1 MCPWCIL
8 GATHGDLADAQ
19 LSEHKLLDELCA
31 SSENVAASQTI
42 HFAARWC
49 EELGDGS
56 ATLTNFNTHQ
66 VYGQDLSPE
75 MTPDAESSASSSSNL
90 AIVPSA
96 RAAPVGVIPSL
107 DTSVHVLLFPG
118 IALRR
123 RTVLEAALAGLK
135 TGLQIAISPSGEA
148 VKEATTSAAED
159 DVETCFHGC
168 NPRCLAE
175 ILKSGLLG
183 SLGKRDIFAV

>member
-1 MCPWCIL
+1 MVF
-8 GATHGDLADAQ
+8 
-19 LSEHKLLDELCA
+19 LSTLLF
-31 SSENVAASQTI
+31 SRGGHS
-42 HFAARWC
+42 
-49 EELGDGS
+49 
-56 ATLTNFNTHQ
+56 
-66 VYGQDLSPE
+66 
-75 MTPDAESSASSSSNL
+75 AESPASSSSNL

-96 RAAPVGVIPSL
+96 RAAPVGAIPSL

-135 TGLQIAISPSGEA
+135 TGRQIAISPSGEA

-159 DVETCFHGC
+159 DLETCFHGC

-175 ILKSGLLG
+175 ILKSGLLSVQRNQRSHQWQNSVCAMSQMHRRKMIPLPRKSERPQTLPLHG
-183 SLGKRDIFAV
+183 APLGQYCKMTKTPPCRSQQPFFHAMAMLFG